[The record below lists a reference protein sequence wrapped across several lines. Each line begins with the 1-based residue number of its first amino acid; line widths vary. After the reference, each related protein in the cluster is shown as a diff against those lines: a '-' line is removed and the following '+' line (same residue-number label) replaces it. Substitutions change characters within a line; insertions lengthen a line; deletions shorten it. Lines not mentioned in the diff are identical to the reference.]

1 MATPMST
8 DDLARYKL
16 SSELG
21 SDPPQ
26 PSELVFGHKQ
36 GVECKGDPSD
46 IDDELSDDVDV
57 TEELSSSKFPG
68 PSGHTTPQI
77 SPSLQSLTP
86 MFSGKVLHTFGAGH
100 RDRLDRFDVT
110 STPVTSHPTRLFTAH
125 ESLPEQMLPT
135 VPSPSQ
141 PITYVEIGHDAVQAV
156 QEALAHRD
164 THTNLPPEFALS
176 ERQFVSGSSGR
187 GSGVV
192 EGRERFDA
200 VDCTRRLVKELANGA
215 HMRLAEGL
223 HVFKKQLRLRVR
235 SADKQTQRRERES
248 VDAAADS
255 TGKRTEEGGGEPQR
269 VLHLEGR
276 GCGDGGSGKGGGGQ
290 KSVTVVAGQWMLEGG
305 TCGSVSGARLTTRVA
320 VAQDDHKR
328 ESERER
334 EKEGDV
340 LMTVRG
346 GPWAFMS
353 ASLVTHRCVCTWVGI
368 WHVSGCFWCLI
379 VMCVC
384 MGCGV
389 RACVCGAYV
398 GVFRDAQ
405 VCVCVHGYVACMLVS
420 LVIHRYVCVYIY
432 VAFMSASLVT
442 DRYVCACM
450 SMCVRAC
457 VRCIYVGVSRD
468 S

>member
-1 MATPMST
+1 VSVYLTVFFANTYARTAADETEAYPSPMATPMIT

-26 PSELVFGHKQ
+26 PCELVFGHKQ
-36 GVECKGDPSD
+36 GVECEGDPSH

-57 TEELSSSKFPG
+57 TEELSSFDDEKFPR
-68 PSGHTTPQI
+68 
-77 SPSLQSLTP
+77 LQSLTP
-86 MFSGKVLHTFGAGH
+86 MVSGKVLHTFGDGH

-125 ESLPEQMLPT
+125 QSLPEQMLPT

-164 THTNLPPEFALS
+164 THTNLPPEFAPA
-176 ERQFVSGSSGR
+176 ERQFASGSSGR

-200 VDCTRRLVKELANGA
+200 LDCTRRLVKEVKNGA

-223 HVFKKQLRLRVR
+223 HVFEKQLRLRVR
-235 SADKQTQRRERES
+235 SADKRTQRRERES

-255 TGKRTEEGGGEPQR
+255 TGKRTEEGGREPQR

-276 GCGDGGSGKGGGGQ
+276 GCGDGGSGKSGGGQ

-305 TCGSVSGARLTTRVA
+305 TCGSVAGARLTTRVA
-320 VAQDDHKR
+320 VAQDDHER

-353 ASLVTHRCVCTWVGI
+353 ASLVTDRCVCT
-368 WHVSGCFWCLI
+368 
-379 VMCVC
+379 
-384 MGCGV
+384 
-389 RACVCGAYV
+389 
-398 GVFRDAQ
+398 
-405 VCVCVHGYVACMLVS
+405 
-420 LVIHRYVCVYIY
+420 
-432 VAFMSASLVT
+432 
-442 DRYVCACM
+442 
-450 SMCVRAC
+450 
-457 VRCIYVGVSRD
+457 
-468 S
+468 